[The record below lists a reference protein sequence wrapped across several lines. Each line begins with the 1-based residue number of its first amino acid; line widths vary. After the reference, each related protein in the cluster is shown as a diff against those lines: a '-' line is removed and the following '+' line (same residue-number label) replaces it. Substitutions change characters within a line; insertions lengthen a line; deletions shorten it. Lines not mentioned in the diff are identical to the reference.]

1 MQNETL
7 LENNFS
13 QALKGFAESNATD
26 SAARMKLLKAYA
38 QLIDSL
44 SYDDS
49 QTREHK
55 LLFLFSS
62 PVEQLDLT
70 QTGEIARTLYL
81 YTFREF
87 LDTYAAEPVI
97 QTAIQQAIDNPLL
110 SLSVR
115 TALASEYRI

>member
-7 LENNFS
+7 LESNFS
-13 QALKGFAESNATD
+13 QALKEFAESNAID
-26 SAARMKLLKAYA
+26 SAARMKLFKAYA
-38 QLIDSL
+38 HLIDSL
-44 SYDDS
+44 SSDDW

-62 PVEQLDLT
+62 FMEQLDLAS
-70 QTGEIARTLYL
+70 QGESARVLYL

-87 LDTYAAEPVI
+87 LDTYAAEPII

-110 SLSVR
+110 NLSIR
-115 TALASEYRI
+115 TVLALEYRT

>member
-13 QALKGFAESNATD
+13 QALKEFAKSNAND
-26 SAARMKLLKAYA
+26 SAARMKLFKAYA
-38 QLIDSL
+38 HLVDSL

-49 QTREHK
+49 KTREHK
-55 LLFLFSS
+55 LLFLFSAF
-62 PVEQLDLT
+62 VEQLDLAP
-70 QTGEIARTLYL
+70 QGESARVLYL

-97 QTAIQQAIDNPLL
+97 QNAIQQAIDNPLL
-110 SLSVR
+110 NLSIR
-115 TALASEYRI
+115 TALATEYRR